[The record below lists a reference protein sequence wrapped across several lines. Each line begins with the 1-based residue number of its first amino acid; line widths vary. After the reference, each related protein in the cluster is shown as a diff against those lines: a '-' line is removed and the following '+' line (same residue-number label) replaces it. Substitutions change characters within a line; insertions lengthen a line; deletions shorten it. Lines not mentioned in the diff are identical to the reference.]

1 MHSDGR
7 VATGESEAVGSG
19 PVLPHGS
26 RGRHVRARDRRA
38 HRPQRS
44 IPRVFPRRGLA
55 GHFRMGSP
63 LQLVGKSQLF
73 AATRTSWGYLPTP
86 GS

>member
-1 MHSDGR
+1 MDGSAPVNPR
-7 VATGESEAVGSG
+7 RWAAV
-19 PVLPHGS
+19 PFFL
-26 RGRHVRARDRRA
+26 RGLAGVTFVPSTVVHIARNPE
-38 HRPQRS
+38 HP
-44 IPRVFPRRGLA
+44 PVFPRRGLA

-73 AATRTSWGYLPTP
+73 AATRTCWGCLPTS